1 MLEKQIVTGKI
12 EILPDGQI
20 QVRTDTV
27 ILEDG
32 VELSRTYHRSVL
44 SPGDDTSQHDERVQ
58 TISQMIWTPQ
68 VIQAHQ
74 EAISVGILSDKVKH

>member
-20 QVRTDTV
+20 QIRTDTV

-32 VELSRTYHRSVL
+32 IELSRTYHRSVL
-44 SPGDDTSQHDERVQ
+44 SPNDDTSKHDERVQ
-58 TISQMIWTPQ
+58 AVAELIWTPD
-68 VIQAHQ
+68 VIKAHKDR
-74 EAISVGILSDKVKH
+74 AIDTPLSKLKA